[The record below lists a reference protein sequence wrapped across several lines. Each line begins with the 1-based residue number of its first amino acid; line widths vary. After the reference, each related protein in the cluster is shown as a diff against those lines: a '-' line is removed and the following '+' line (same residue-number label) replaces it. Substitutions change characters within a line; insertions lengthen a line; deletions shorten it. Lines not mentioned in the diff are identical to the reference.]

1 MNNPP
6 KAAKFAALMKKTILS
21 YSLVCQALLFVLL
34 TGMLA
39 SCANIIP
46 PGGGP
51 RDSLPPRLYMATP
64 RDSSVNMSI
73 TTKTIVLTFD
83 EYIGPLQEV
92 QKNLIVSPTTKNM
105 PIVDARLRNLTI
117 RFRDTL
123 DTNTTYRVDFGD
135 AVRDVNEN
143 NIARGFSYVFSTG
156 KTIDTNTYRG
166 RVVVAETGSIDSALI
181 VVLHNNLADSA
192 IYKLRPRYYA
202 RVTGKGEFM
211 FHNLPAGNFA
221 AYVVPDDFMRR
232 YDDSTKMFAF
242 LDHQVNTRAGSNDTF
257 YAYQEFKREIRAN
270 TNTASRTTTGNN
282 KDKEKEDKRLRY
294 SHNLEGGRQDLL
306 GHLQLTFNRKLTTFD
321 SAAIRLTDTLYRP
334 LTGYRIELDTAR
346 TGVHIYYAWQENT
359 PLRLKIE
366 QQAVADSAGVT
377 LTKADTLR
385 FSTQRESDYGSL
397 RLRFGNIDLSRKPV
411 LQFVQNEKLEASY
424 PLTQKEFY
432 RRLYKPGVYT
442 LRILYDTNG
451 NGIWDPGSFKG
462 KRQPEKVELIGKQLS
477 IRANWDNEV
486 EVSL

>member
-1 MNNPP
+1 
-6 KAAKFAALMKKTILS
+6 MKKTILS

-34 TGMLA
+34 TGMLV

-64 RDSSVNMSI
+64 RDSSVNMST
-73 TTKTIVLTFD
+73 TTKMIVLTFD

-92 QKNLIVSPTTKNM
+92 AKNMIVSPTTKNA

-123 DTNTTYRVDFGD
+123 DQNTTYRVDFGD
-135 AVRDVNEN
+135 AIRDVNEN

-166 RVVVAETGSIDSALI
+166 RVVMAESGTIDSTLI

-192 IYKLRPRYYA
+192 VRKLRPRYYA
-202 RVTGKGEFM
+202 RVTGKGDFM

-221 AYVVPDDFMRR
+221 AYVVPDDFLRR
-232 YDDSTKMFAF
+232 YDDSTKIFAF
-242 LDHQVNTRAGSNDTF
+242 LDHQVNTRAGTSDTF
-257 YAYQEFKREIRAN
+257 YAYQEFKREIKASAN
-270 TNTASRTTTGNN
+270 TTNKATGN
-282 KDKEKEDKRLRY
+282 KDKEKEKEDKRLRY
-294 SHNLEGGRQDLL
+294 SHSLEGGQQDLL
-306 GHLQLTFNRKLTTFD
+306 GHLQLTFNRKLATFD
-321 SAAIRLTDTLYRP
+321 SAAIQLTDTLFRP

-346 TGVHIYYAWQENT
+346 TGVHIYYAWKENT
-359 PLRLKIE
+359 PLRLKIA
-366 QQAVADSAGVT
+366 QQAVADSAGIT
-377 LTKADTLR
+377 LAKADTLR
-385 FSTQRESDYGSL
+385 FSTQRESDYGSI
-397 RLRFGNIDLSRKPV
+397 RLRFANIDLARKPV
-411 LQFVQNEKLEASY
+411 LQFVQNDKLEASY

-432 RRLYKPGVYT
+432 RRLYKPGAYT

-451 NGIWDPGSFKG
+451 NGIWDPGSFRTK
-462 KRQPEKVELIGKQLS
+462 KQPEKVELVSKQLS